1 MDTGQP
7 TTPRTGGF
15 QVTSTSSRSATVSP
29 LVLRQTATVRLVLK
43 PVLVSNREQREASVD
58 GALCYQ
64 RKRRDDGW
72 EDVEAIPLSTLRAGE
87 GVKLDLRSAEMLT
100 LYRGLKVLYETVE
113 RDGVPTGTHTYIQ
126 ANPGTVLADVAALLN
141 EGGAGQLL
149 ETFIRWARESQSEL
163 VSELSAL
170 DPDTLV
176 NFDAAIG
183 VARITRFLAEA
194 RENLENDDESYWQA
208 LLMREAW
215 VISQLYSTPMV
226 IIEDQAY
233 VGGKSIDNRSGSIVD
248 YMYANALT
256 QNSLLVELK
265 TPAAPLLKTT
275 TYRNRGYAPSNELAG
290 ATQQLLHSRQTLQE
304 QYIALASGGRTGFN
318 IFGTRALLIIGCLPE
333 EKDRIRSFETY
344 RNAQRGVE
352 IVTFDEMLSKGDLLV
367 AALSR

>member
-1 MDTGQP
+1 MILAMDPGRPASQ
-7 TTPRTGGF
+7 RAGGF

-29 LVLRQTATVRLVLK
+29 LVLRQTDTVRLVLK
-43 PVLVSNREQREASVD
+43 PVLVRNNEQREAAVD

-64 RKRRDDGW
+64 RKRRNDEW

-141 EGGAGQLL
+141 EGGARQLL
-149 ETFIRWARESQSEL
+149 ETFVRWARESQADLVAEL
-163 VSELSAL
+163 GAL

-194 RENLENDDESYWQA
+194 RGNLANDDESYWQA

-226 IIEDQAY
+226 IFENQAY
-233 VGGKSIDNRSGSIVD
+233 VGGKSIDNRGGSVVD

-256 QNSLLVELK
+256 QNSLIVELK
-265 TPAAPLLKTT
+265 TPAAPIVRST
-275 TYRNRGYAPSNELAG
+275 TYRNRVYGPSNELAG
-290 ATQQLLHSRQTLQE
+290 ATQQLLHSRHTLQE
-304 QYIALASGGRTGFN
+304 QYIALASGGRTGFH
-318 IFGTRALLIIGCLPE
+318 IFGTRALLIIGCLPRE
-333 EKDRIRSFETY
+333 EDRIRSFETY
-344 RNAQRGVE
+344 RNAQRGIE
-352 IVTFDEMLSKGDLLV
+352 IVTFDEMLRPYEVTG
-367 AALSR
+367 